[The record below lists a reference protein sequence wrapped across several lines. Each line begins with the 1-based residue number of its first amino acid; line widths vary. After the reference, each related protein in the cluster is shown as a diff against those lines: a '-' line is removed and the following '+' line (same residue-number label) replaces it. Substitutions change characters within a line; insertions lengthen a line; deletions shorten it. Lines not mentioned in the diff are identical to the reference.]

1 MACRPTCGLF
11 PTLRLFPDNRQHRSY
26 CWDEDQR
33 VQIGISPRRI
43 PRVTAS
49 VRVEAPSLSRIEL
62 MWNLTVCSEIPRRAA
77 ISLLTS
83 PSPFWNCEN
92 RIEDSH
98 GRRIRHM
105 ARWKQRLTRQ
115 ASWDDWRR
123 CSRQRAPLNHARA
136 LWVVSTERESRYP

>member
-1 MACRPTCGLF
+1 MLTFQEQGEAHADN
-11 PTLRLFPDNRQHRSY
+11 LRLRSDGQHRSY

-62 MWNLTVCSEIPRRAA
+62 MWNLTVCSEMPRRAA

-83 PSPFWNCEN
+83 PSAN
-92 RIEDSH
+92 ILS
-98 GRRIRHM
+98 
-105 ARWKQRLTRQ
+105 T
-115 ASWDDWRR
+115 SV
-123 CSRQRAPLNHARA
+123 SRE
-136 LWVVSTERESRYP
+136 VISSDISSSTSNG